1 MTFSEDQLAAMRA
14 TQALVMGHACQVGT
28 IATTQNSIG
37 ELVAAAPAYGRE
49 LACGFQMLAPTAIGA
64 EFRTADGSVVRA
76 DAVLRLP
83 YGTAVTTS
91 DVVKVTKRHGE
102 TITSPLVYEVL
113 GLPAVGASGILCYLR
128 QVTT

>member
-14 TQALVMGHACQVGT
+14 THAQVMGDTCQVGT
-28 IATTQNSIG
+28 IGTTQNSIG
-37 ELVAAAPAYGRE
+37 ELVMAAPAYGRE
-49 LACGFQMLAPTAIGA
+49 LACGLQMLTPGAIGA
-64 EFRTADGSVVRA
+64 EFRTGEGTFVRA

-102 TITSPLVYEVL
+102 VITPLVYEVL
-113 GLPAVGASGILCYLR
+113 GLPATGASGILCYLR